1 MKKILLLLLL
11 AFSFSACEKDDIC
24 DTNSTATTPKLVVEF
39 YDIINPT
46 VPKIVSNLGI
56 IAEGLETGIKFKT
69 DSKILV
75 PLKIDATTVRYKFVQ
90 NAGTDATVDDNIDII
105 TISYST
111 KNTYVSRACGYK
123 TTFELD
129 ATNGVVL
136 TDKTPIDNLWMREI
150 QVRTI
155 KIENENEIHVKILF

>member
-1 MKKILLLLLL
+1 MKKILFLLFIV
-11 AFSFSACEKDDIC
+11 FSFSACEKDDIC

-56 IAEGLETGIKFKT
+56 IADGLETGIKFKT

-90 NAGTDATVDDNIDII
+90 NGATNPLTNTNTDII
-105 TISYST
+105 TINYST

-123 TTFELD
+123 TTFELEP
-129 ATNGVVL
+129 TNGVVL
-136 TDKTPIDNLWMREI
+136 TDNLPSDNLWMREV
-150 QVRTI
+150 QVRNV

>member
-90 NAGTDATVDDNIDII
+90 NGGTTETTDDNIDII
-105 TISYST
+105 TINYSA

>member
-90 NAGTDATVDDNIDII
+90 NGGTEATEDDNTDII
-105 TISYST
+105 TINYSA

-136 TDKTPIDNLWMREI
+136 TDKTPIDNLWMREV
-150 QVRTI
+150 QVRNV

>member
-24 DTNSTATTPKLVVEF
+24 DTNTTSTTPKLVLGF

-46 VPKIVSNLGI
+46 LSKNFENLAI
-56 IAEGLETGIKFKT
+56 IAENITDTIKPKNG
-69 DSKILV
+69 SKVLV
-75 PLKIDATTVRYKFVQ
+75 PLKIDSNTVTFKFIQ
-90 NAGTDATVDDNIDII
+90 NGAKNPKTDDNTDII
-105 TISYST
+105 TINYSA

-129 ATNGVVL
+129 ATNGVLL
-136 TDKTPIDNLWMREI
+136 TDKTPTDNLWMREV